1 MFPRRGASPRLLVT
15 DHEGDSPQE
24 APRRSRGNL
33 SHYRRHRIVPHSKPN
48 LTPLR
53 GTGTRAP
60 PPSLHPQSAP
70 HVQQALHTRDAAL
83 RTKQPYPGKMPRDWS
98 GAHTRPAP
106 HWPLSLIS
114 GTSLVAR
121 RRRALYPR
129 RLEWAGLPA
138 RVRAEEAY
146 CREPGAAA
154 RAATGASGRLRSVA
168 G

>member
-1 MFPRRGASPRLLVT
+1 MKGTHPRKPRDAAAGISATTDGIESFHTQNPTEHPYAAHARARRPLLCNLSPRPT
-15 DHEGDSPQE
+15 C
-24 APRRSRGNL
+24 NK
-33 SHYRRHRIVPHSKPN
+33 PH
-48 LTPLR
+48 
-53 GTGTRAP
+53 TRA
-60 PPSLHPQSAP
+60 
-70 HVQQALHTRDAAL
+70 AAL
-83 RTKQPYPGKMPRDWS
+83 RTKQSHPGKMPRDWS
-98 GAHTRPAP
+98 GAHSRPAP

-114 GTSLVAR
+114 GTSLVAL

-154 RAATGASGRLRSVA
+154 RAALAASGRLRSVA